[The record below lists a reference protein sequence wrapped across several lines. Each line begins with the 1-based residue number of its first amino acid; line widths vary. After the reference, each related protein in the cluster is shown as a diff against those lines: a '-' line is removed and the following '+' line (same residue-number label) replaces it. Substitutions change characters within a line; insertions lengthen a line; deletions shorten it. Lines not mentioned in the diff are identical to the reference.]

1 MKSIKELRNDFLA
14 ARQDLA
20 KDTRDSYHHCLQPFV
35 EFAENRI
42 GSVEEITAGTIESYT
57 NFLRVTKKC
66 SGTSIQQYL
75 TILKLMLRWANHCVE
90 YNYRMPSKERKS
102 AKLKRMNRWFTEKD
116 VDQCLNYQFPD
127 NHNRNHLIVRLM
139 TETCARVREIARIK
153 TSDVNTHK
161 HMVWLRESKTEPRA
175 VFYSAKTNEFFKM
188 VIRSEKQ
195 IPMFKTDSN
204 LFPSVGHI
212 KRIIND
218 MLKDLG
224 LKNGKDGRG
233 PHTFRHYCATYLHYV
248 GGMDISDIGFLLGDT
263 PEMIRKCYLHPT
275 PEMLKGRME
284 KVWAEG

>member
-1 MKSIKELRNDFLA
+1 MKSIMEVRDDFLM

-20 KDTRDSYHHCLQPFV
+20 KDTHDSYYHSLQPFV

-57 NFLRVTKKC
+57 TYLRAAKRC

-75 TILKLMLRWANHCVE
+75 TILKLMLRWANHPVE
-90 YNYRMPSKERKS
+90 FSYRLPSTERKS
-102 AKLKRMNRWFTEKD
+102 VRLKRMNRWFTEKD
-116 VDQCLNYQFPD
+116 IARCLKYQFPD
-127 NHNRNHLIVRLM
+127 NHNRNHLIVRIM
-139 TETCARVREIARIK
+139 TETGARVREIARIQ
-153 TSDVNTHK
+153 TTDLNTDR

-175 VFYSAKTNEFFKM
+175 VFYSPRTSEFFAM
-188 VIRSEKQ
+188 VIKSEKQ
-195 IPMFKTDSN
+195 IPMFEKQSK

-233 PHTFRHYCATYLHYV
+233 PHTFRHYCATFLHYV